1 MLKKTN
7 RFSGLI
13 TTNINVNMFAE
24 INGEADMG
32 KKKFEKLLLKN
43 TLAIALPAVA
53 VFLILIFMFMH
64 YPLFEQ
70 IKCHD
75 INDSK
80 DKEVRINQLYEEST
94 TNISVKAENLYYTGF
109 DYYVDNQIKG
119 AYYYSMDESKM
130 MLYLVKT
137 EKPEAFIEKL
147 QLKGKIIKDTVS
159 REHIIYQLATE
170 NNLDVDMVEKYFGTY
185 IISQPDYPYS
195 LIGLVYIFFATPIII
210 CVLIIAYALLVWVNP
225 VIHSQSKQLS
235 AYGEPMAII
244 DELNIQL
251 KSHLVY
257 CKKNIYIT
265 ADYMIVNYL
274 TRTDVIKLDYIKYLS
289 KNLIR
294 KNTLLEKNKEI
305 YRLTMSNPEKMF
317 YEVDFVNEEFIDD
330 VVNYIRGVNQK
341 EKKA

>member
-1 MLKKTN
+1 
-7 RFSGLI
+7 
-13 TTNINVNMFAE
+13 
-24 INGEADMG
+24 MG

-43 TLAIALPAVA
+43 TLAIALPAVV

-70 IKCHD
+70 MKCHD
-75 INDSK
+75 INESQDR
-80 DKEVRINQLYEEST
+80 EARISQLYDEAT
-94 TNISVKAENLYYTGF
+94 TNISVTAKKLYYTGF

-119 AYYYSMDESKM
+119 AYYYTMDGSKI
-130 MLYLVKT
+130 MLYLIKT
-137 EKPEAFIEKL
+137 EAPEEFIEKIE
-147 QLKGKIIKDTVS
+147 LKGKVVKDSVS

-170 NNLDVDMVEKYFGTY
+170 NDLDIEMVEKYFGEY

-195 LIGLVYIFFATPIII
+195 LIGLIYVFFATPIII

-225 VIHSQSKQLS
+225 IIHSQSKQLT

-257 CKKNIYIT
+257 YKKNIYIT

-289 KNLIR
+289 KNLIQ

-317 YEVDFVNEEFIDD
+317 YEVDFVNEELIDD